1 MAGICY
7 YYIKISRQI
16 IDLVRV
22 FFIRGSACGR
32 NNMTKELAIELFGYL
47 GSFLV
52 LVSFLMTSVAK
63 LRIVNTVGS
72 VIFMIYAIIIKSY
85 PTAVMN
91 FCLVLINL
99 RFLWKMSRMGK
110 EYETVKVTA
119 DDTFLKYLLEH
130 YGDDIRECFPGIKE
144 DFSSATDYYV
154 VVCEGTPVGLTI
166 GRRNGKTLDIFLDY
180 SIPQYRD
187 FSIGNFLI
195 RKFEEE
201 GIRKLIY
208 RGPDEKHRKFL
219 DNMGYVQVDGEYIRE
234 I

>member
-1 MAGICY
+1 
-7 YYIKISRQI
+7 
-16 IDLVRV
+16 
-22 FFIRGSACGR
+22 
-32 NNMTKELAIELFGYL
+32 MTKELAIELFGYL

-72 VIFMIYAIIIKSY
+72 VIFMTYAIIIKSY

-110 EYETVKVTA
+110 EYETVKVKA
-119 DDTFLKYLLEH
+119 DDAFLNYLLTH
-130 YGDDIRECFPGIKE
+130 YGDDIRECFPGIRE
-144 DFSSATDYYV
+144 EFSDASDYYV
-154 VVCEGTPVGLTI
+154 VICEGTPVGITI
-166 GRRNGKTLDIFLDY
+166 GRRKGEVLDIYLDY

-187 FSIGNFLI
+187 FSIGSFLI
-195 RKFEEE
+195 KKFEEE